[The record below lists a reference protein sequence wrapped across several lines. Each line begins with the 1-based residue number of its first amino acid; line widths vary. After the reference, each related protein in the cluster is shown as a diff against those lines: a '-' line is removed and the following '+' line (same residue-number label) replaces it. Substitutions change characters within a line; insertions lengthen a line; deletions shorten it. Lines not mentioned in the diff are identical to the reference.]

1 MKSFEELESIVATLR
16 SENGCP
22 WDREQTH
29 QSLKS
34 NLLEETYE
42 IIEAIESN
50 DSAKICEELGDLLS
64 VIMLQ
69 ARIGQESGSFD
80 IEQVL
85 TKISEKLIRRHP
97 HVFSGL
103 NVKNTNQVIQN
114 WEQIKLSEEGYQ
126 DRNSALD
133 GVPIALPSL
142 QRAEKL
148 QTKAARVGF
157 DWNNV
162 AEVLPKI
169 KEEIEEI
176 EACLIDGPID
186 QVEMEVGDLLFSI
199 VNLARFL
206 NVEAES
212 ALRKSNQKFESRF
225 HQMEAHISARGH
237 QLTDYSLEQL
247 DQIWEMVKSDERLVA
262 QQHIEEN

>member
-1 MKSFEELESIVATLR
+1 MKLFEELKSIIATLR
-16 SENGCP
+16 SEDGCP

-69 ARIGQESGSFD
+69 ARIGQESGNFD

-85 TKISEKLIRRHP
+85 AKISEKLIRRHP
-97 HVFSGL
+97 HVFSDL
-103 NVKNTNQVIQN
+103 SVKSTNQVIQN
-114 WEQIKLSEEGYQ
+114 WEKIKLSEEGYQ
-126 DRNSALD
+126 DRDSALD

-157 DWNNV
+157 DWDNV
-162 AEVLPKI
+162 TEVLPKL

-186 QVEMEVGDLLFSI
+186 QVEMEVGDLLFSV

-225 HQMEAHISARGH
+225 HQMEAHVSACGH
-237 QLTDYSLEQL
+237 ELTDYSLEQL
-247 DQIWEMVKSDERLVA
+247 DQIWEMVKSDKLLPI
-262 QQHIEEN
+262 QQRIEEK